1 MKILTPSTMA
11 VLAFIFAMG
20 IATSTSIAED
30 ATWNQWRGPDRDGVW
45 PRDLPKSLSA
55 VELVWQTP
63 LQPSYSGP
71 VTDGKLVYT
80 TETVDESFERMTA
93 YDLTTGDMAWTV
105 RWDGAITVPPY
116 AMANGSWIKSTPTLA
131 EDSLVVLGM
140 RDEVV
145 CLEPATGDIR
155 WQADLAERFD
165 ARRPPFGGVCSPLID
180 DGSVYVMAGGATVK
194 LSLADGST
202 IWKTLADEG
211 EDDDALSSPIIE
223 TIAGERQLVVQT
235 RTRLCGVDLKDG
247 SLRWSKRIEAYRN
260 MNILTP
266 TVFGNRV
273 FTAAQRGQ
281 SQCFA
286 VTNEEG
292 RWSCEEVWNQKTQ
305 AYMSSPVADGKTIF
319 MHASSERL
327 TALDA
332 ATGRI
337 LWTGRPMGK
346 YQSLI
351 RNDEII
357 LILNNEGELV
367 SVEPNRDA
375 LTIVDTK
382 KVADDSWAYLGV
394 FDGGLLVRDLKALKV
409 YRYASP

>member
-1 MKILTPSTMA
+1 M
-11 VLAFIFAMG
+11 V
-20 IATSTSIAED
+20 
-30 ATWNQWRGPDRDGVW
+30 VW
-45 PRDLPKSLSA
+45 PGELPTSFSSL
-55 VELVWQTP
+55 ELVWQKP

-93 YDLTTGDMAWTV
+93 YDLKTGDVSWTV
-105 RWDGAITVPPY
+105 KWDGAITVPPY
-116 AMANGSWIKSTPTLA
+116 AMANGSWIKSTPALA

-145 CLEPATGDIR
+145 CLEPATGKIR

-180 DGSVYVMAGGATVK
+180 DGAVYVMAGGATVK

-223 TIAGERQLVVQT
+223 TIAGERQLIVQT

-247 SLRWSKRIEAYRN
+247 SLLWSKRIEAYRN

-266 TVFGNRV
+266 TILGNRV
-273 FTAAQRGQ
+273 FTAAQRGK
-281 SQCFA
+281 SHCFA

-292 RWSCEEVWNQKTQ
+292 RWSCKEVWNQKTQ
-305 AYMSSPVADGKTIF
+305 AYMSSPVADGETIF

-351 RNDEII
+351 RNDKVI
-357 LILNNEGELV
+357 LVLNNEGELV
-367 SVEPNRDA
+367 AVEPNRDE
-375 LTIVDTK
+375 LTIVDK
-382 KVADDSWAYLGV
+382 RKVADDSWAYLGV
-394 FDGGLLVRDLKALKV
+394 FDGGILVRDLKALKV